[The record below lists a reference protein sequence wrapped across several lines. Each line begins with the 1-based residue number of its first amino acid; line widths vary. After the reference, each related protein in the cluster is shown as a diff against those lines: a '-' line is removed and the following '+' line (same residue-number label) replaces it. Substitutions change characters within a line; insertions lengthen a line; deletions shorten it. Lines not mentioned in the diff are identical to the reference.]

1 MSKEE
6 RDRKRK
12 NKKRLRLILIF
23 FILAYLIFRT
33 VPTFYATT
41 FKTTLAEEG
50 ELEDVVKAEGVVI
63 KKEDVYKSEGNG
75 KISTYYKEGDRA
87 GAGKKIA
94 SISLTDD
101 KSALEEELKEINV
114 KIENLKK
121 ADKEGKSLKTDK
133 KEVKENLS
141 ETIELLQDKISKEDF
156 EDVSLVKENIYLN
169 MGKNTDVSGEN
180 TLLKQSLDNL
190 NKRKAE
196 LIKEISDN
204 TINYFSK
211 ECGIVSFDSDGLE
224 DIYSAENLDNYTLD
238 KFERV
243 NLKEK
248 KIKNNDKVETGDFIF
263 KIIYNFEWYIGCIVD
278 DSKKIE
284 SLETGNTVEITAN
297 DGKDRIKGKV
307 EKIEKKD
314 GKALLIL
321 KFNSFFQDFYN
332 KRYIDINIVKAK
344 YEGIKVPLKSICDV
358 DGLKGI
364 YIKDISGII
373 RFRPVIVLGHN
384 DKYAI
389 IQEGDGNNY
398 IKLKDGDETRKT
410 VGLFDEIIINGDSV
424 KEGQIVD

>member
-133 KEVKENLS
+133 KMEVR
-141 ETIELLQDKISKEDF
+141 Q
-156 EDVSLVKENIYLN
+156 
-169 MGKNTDVSGEN
+169 
-180 TLLKQSLDNL
+180 
-190 NKRKAE
+190 
-196 LIKEISDN
+196 
-204 TINYFSK
+204 
-211 ECGIVSFDSDGLE
+211 
-224 DIYSAENLDNYTLD
+224 
-238 KFERV
+238 
-243 NLKEK
+243 
-248 KIKNNDKVETGDFIF
+248 
-263 KIIYNFEWYIGCIVD
+263 
-278 DSKKIE
+278 
-284 SLETGNTVEITAN
+284 
-297 DGKDRIKGKV
+297 
-307 EKIEKKD
+307 
-314 GKALLIL
+314 
-321 KFNSFFQDFYN
+321 
-332 KRYIDINIVKAK
+332 
-344 YEGIKVPLKSICDV
+344 
-358 DGLKGI
+358 
-364 YIKDISGII
+364 
-373 RFRPVIVLGHN
+373 
-384 DKYAI
+384 
-389 IQEGDGNNY
+389 
-398 IKLKDGDETRKT
+398 
-410 VGLFDEIIINGDSV
+410 
-424 KEGQIVD
+424 